1 MRGWPRRWR
10 PAKPALVIALAFLS
24 PSFIA
29 AAEWNDGLSV
39 FLEESCVGCHA
50 ADTDTRL
57 DLTSLG
63 YDLENQKV
71 FRAWVNVFDR
81 VERGEMPPASEPR
94 PSEESRRSTLATLR
108 TELTRVNRRHQQE
121 IGRVPSRRLS
131 RSEYEHTLHD
141 LLVIGGNIA
150 KHLPPESESEGF
162 DVVATTQE
170 MSSVHVRSLL
180 KAADLA
186 LDEAIQL
193 GKKPMMSR
201 EIDYFHS
208 PYIQMWVDRPVRR
221 GGGTVFKTNQD
232 VVTFRG
238 ENYVFR
244 SDLSGFRP
252 SVAGRYRVRIK
263 AAAHQPRSSI
273 TLSLKRQNDKQGD
286 SALIAAWDL
295 VDETNFREV
304 ETTTYLRPD
313 DIIYVS
319 ADELEPAP
327 DGRVI
332 YNGQPASSF
341 GGEGVKIRKVTVE
354 GPLED
359 SWPPQRTQNLFPGI
373 EWKPKGEVS
382 RSLPNGQVYEPL
394 LAESGE
400 DAVRTVVLSL
410 ASKAYRKI
418 IGKDEID
425 ELVALAKPSL
435 QSDRDV
441 VQAARIPL
449 RAILISPQLL
459 YLSGGPGQLSD
470 RDLASRMSYFLWR
483 SIPDDEL
490 TRLAEEGVLSDP
502 MTLRA
507 QVDRMLDD
515 PKFERFVQSF
525 LNQWLDL
532 DQIDATTPDVY
543 LYPEYD
549 DVLRQSML
557 AETRQFFAH
566 LIDANLG
573 VANLIESD
581 FAFLNRRLAEH
592 YGIPGVEGEHIRKV
606 ELSPDSVR
614 GGILAHASIAKV
626 TANGTT
632 TSPVRRGNFILTNLL
647 GVPTSPP
654 PPNVGSIEPDTR
666 GATTIRETLQ
676 KHQEIETCA
685 ACHRRIDP
693 PGFAMECFDPVGSF
707 RERYR
712 NSKGVQRELNAGLR
726 FLHKDYDLG
735 LPVDASGV
743 MEDGFRFEDFWEFK
757 QHLRASQEQLAR
769 NLVSKLVVF
778 STGGEIEFADRE
790 EIERILA
797 STSEDGYPLRDL
809 IHHVISSRMFRHR

>member
-1 MRGWPRRWR
+1 
-10 PAKPALVIALAFLS
+10 
-24 PSFIA
+24 
-29 AAEWNDGLSV
+29 
-39 FLEESCVGCHA
+39 
-50 ADTDTRL
+50 
-57 DLTSLG
+57 
-63 YDLENQKV
+63 
-71 FRAWVNVFDR
+71 
-81 VERGEMPPASEPR
+81 
-94 PSEESRRSTLATLR
+94 
-108 TELTRVNRRHQQE
+108 
-121 IGRVPSRRLS
+121 
-131 RSEYEHTLHD
+131 
-141 LLVIGGNIA
+141 
-150 KHLPPESESEGF
+150 
-162 DVVATTQE
+162 

-180 KAADLA
+180 NAADHA
-186 LDEAIQL
+186 LDEAIQV
-193 GKKPMMSR
+193 GEKPMMSPR
-201 EIDYFHS
+201 KINYFHS

-221 GGGTVFKTNQD
+221 GGGTIFKTDQD

-238 ENYVFR
+238 ENFVFR
-244 SDLSGFRP
+244 SDASGFRP
-252 SVAGRYRVRIK
+252 PVAGRYRLRIK

-273 TLSLKRQNDKQGD
+273 TLSLKRQNDQQGD

-295 VDETNFREV
+295 VDERNYRDV
-304 ETTTYLRPD
+304 ETVTYLRPD
-313 DIIYVS
+313 DYIYVS
-319 ADELEPAP
+319 ADELDPAT

-332 YNGQPASSF
+332 YNGQPASTF
-341 GGEGVKIRKVTVE
+341 GGEGVKIREVTVE

-359 SWPPQRTQNLFPGI
+359 TWPPQRTQDLFPNVNWESTGEGI
-373 EWKPKGEVS
+373 LGFFGVKDGYKPSITVTPEES
-382 RSLPNGQVYEPL
+382 LRSLT
-394 LAESGE
+394 AEF
-400 DAVRTVVLSL
+400 AR
-410 ASKAYRKI
+410 KAFRRAPTK
-418 IGKDEID
+418 KELD
-425 ELVALAKPSL
+425 ELVSLAISRLESESSL
-435 QSDRDV
+435 VD
-441 VQAARIPL
+441 AARIPL
-449 RAILISPQLL
+449 RTILISPQLL
-459 YLSGGPGQLSD
+459 YLAGGPGVLNDQ
-470 RDLASRMSYFLWR
+470 DLATRLSYFLWR
-483 SIPDDEL
+483 SIPDEEL
-490 TRLAEEGVLSDP
+490 NRLAEEGLLSEP
-502 MTLRA
+502 KNLEK
-507 QVDRMLDD
+507 QISRMLDD
-515 PKFERFVQSF
+515 PKFDRFVEAF
-525 LNQWLDL
+525 LDQWLDL
-532 DQIDATTPDVY
+532 DHIDATTPDVY

-606 ELSPDSVR
+606 ELPLDNVR

-693 PGFAMECFDPVGSF
+693 PGFAMECFDPVGNF

-743 MEDGFRFEDFWEFK
+743 TEGGVRFEDFREFK
-757 QHLRASQEQLAR
+757 QHLRASEEQLAR

>member
-1 MRGWPRRWR
+1 MR
-10 PAKPALVIALAFLS
+10 LIVTITLTVLS
-24 PSFIA
+24 TNFMF
-29 AAEWNDGLSV
+29 AAEWNDTLRL
-39 FLEESCVGCHA
+39 FIEESCVGCHD

-63 YDLENQKV
+63 FDIEKEQVL
-71 FRAWVNVFDR
+71 RAWVNVFDR
-81 VERGEMPPASEPR
+81 VERGEMPPSSATQPDR
-94 PSEESRRSTLATLR
+94 ESRRTTMSMLR
-108 TELTRVNRRHQQE
+108 KELTKVNRTHQQQT
-121 IGRVPSRRLS
+121 GRVPSRRLS
-131 RSEYEHTLHD
+131 RQEFENTLHD
-141 LLVIGGNIA
+141 LLGIAGNLA
-150 KHLPPESESEGF
+150 KHLPPDSESESF

-193 GKKPMMSR
+193 GKMPTMSPR

-208 PYIQMWVDRPVRR
+208 RYIQMWVDRPVRR
-221 GGGTVFKTNQD
+221 GGGTVFKTDQD

-244 SDLSGFRP
+244 SDMSGFRP
-252 SVAGRYRVRIK
+252 SVAGRYRVGIK
-263 AAAHQPRSSI
+263 AAAHQPRSAV

-304 ETTTYLRPD
+304 ETITYLRPD
-313 DIIYVS
+313 DYIYVS
-319 ADELEPAP
+319 ADELEPSP

-332 YNGQPASSF
+332 YNGQPASTF
-341 GGEGVKIRKVTVE
+341 AGEGIKIREVIVE

-359 SWPPQRTQNLFPGI
+359 TWPPRRTRDLFPGVK
-373 EWKPKGEVS
+373 WKPKKAASVLLQAGLLQS
-382 RSLPNGQVYEPL
+382 GQGYEPVF
-394 LAESGE
+394 AGSPK
-400 DAVRTVVLSL
+400 DAVRRIVAGF
-410 ASKAYRKI
+410 ASKAYRRTL
-418 IGKDEID
+418 GND
-425 ELVALAKPSL
+425 ELDNLVGLAETSP
-435 QSDRDV
+435 QSDRDF
-441 VQAARIPL
+441 VQSTRIPL
-449 RAILISPQLL
+449 RAILISPKLL
-459 YLSGGPGQLSD
+459 YLSGGPGQLND

-490 TRLAEEGVLSDP
+490 TRLANEGVLSEP
-502 MTLRA
+502 KTLRA

-515 PKFERFVQSF
+515 PKFARFVQDF
-525 LNQWLDL
+525 LDQWLDL

-549 DVLRQSML
+549 DVLRQNML
-557 AETRQFFAH
+557 TETRQFFSH

-573 VANLIESD
+573 VTNLIDSD
-581 FAFLNRRLAEH
+581 FAFLNRRLSEH
-592 YGIPGVEGEHIRKV
+592 YGIAGVEGEHVRKV
-606 ELSPDSVR
+606 SLGQDTVR
-614 GGILAHASIAKV
+614 GGILAHAAIAKV

-632 TSPVRRGNFILTNLL
+632 TTPVRRGNFILTNLL
-647 GVPTSPP
+647 GMPTNPP
-654 PPNVGSIEPDTR
+654 PPGVGSIEPDTR

-676 KHQEIETCA
+676 KHQRIESCA

-707 RERYR
+707 RDRYR
-712 NSKGVQRELNAGLR
+712 NSKGVQRELNVGLR

-735 LPVDASGV
+735 LAVDASGV
-743 MEDGFRFEDFWEFK
+743 TEDGFRFEDFREFK
-757 QHLRASQEQLAR
+757 QHLRASEDQLAR

-790 EIERILA
+790 EIDRIL
-797 STSEDGYPLRDL
+797 TLTRDDGYSLRDL
-809 IHHVISSRMFRHR
+809 IHQVISSSMFRYR

>member
-1 MRGWPRRWR
+1 M
-10 PAKPALVIALAFLS
+10 
-24 PSFIA
+24 
-29 AAEWNDGLSV
+29 
-39 FLEESCVGCHA
+39 
-50 ADTDTRL
+50 
-57 DLTSLG
+57 
-63 YDLENQKV
+63 

-81 VERGEMPPASEPR
+81 VELREMPPASEPR

-141 LLVIGGNIA
+141 LLGIGGNIA

-193 GKKPMMSR
+193 GKKPTMSR

-238 ENYVFR
+238 ENFVFR
-244 SDLSGFRP
+244 SDASGFRP
-252 SVAGRYRVRIK
+252 PVAGRYRVRIK

-273 TLSLKRQNDKQGD
+273 TLSLKRQNDQQGD

-295 VDETNFREV
+295 VDETNYREV

-319 ADELEPAP
+319 ADELDPAT

-332 YNGQPASSF
+332 YNGQPASTF
-341 GGEGVKIRKVTVE
+341 GGEGVKIRKLTVE

-359 SWPPQRTQNLFPGI
+359 TWPPQRTRDLFPNVSWKSTGKGI
-373 EWKPKGEVS
+373 LRFFGAKNGYEPSFNATREES
-382 RSLPNGQVYEPL
+382 LRSLT
-394 LAESGE
+394 AEF
-400 DAVRTVVLSL
+400 AR
-410 ASKAYRKI
+410 KAFRRAPTK
-418 IGKDEID
+418 KELD
-425 ELVALAKPSL
+425 ELVSLAVSVLESENSL
-435 QSDRDV
+435 ID
-441 VQAARIPL
+441 AARIPL

-459 YLSGGPGQLSD
+459 YLSGEPGQLSD

-502 MTLRA
+502 TTLRA

-693 PGFAMECFDPVGSF
+693 PGFAMECFDPVGNF

-735 LPVDASGV
+735 LSVDASGV
-743 MEDGFRFEDFWEFK
+743 TEDGVRFEDFREFK
-757 QHLRASQEQLAR
+757 QHLRASEEQLAR

>member
-1 MRGWPRRWR
+1 M
-10 PAKPALVIALAFLS
+10 KLVVTILLIFLS
-24 PSFIA
+24 QAFATAADWDADFTVFI
-29 AAEWNDGLSV
+29 
-39 FLEESCVGCHA
+39 EESCVACHD
-50 ADTDTRL
+50 ADTDTSL

-63 YDLENQKV
+63 FDLENEDV
-71 FRAWVNVFDR
+71 FRTWVKVFDR
-81 VERGEMPPASEPR
+81 VERHEMPPESDPQPNA
-94 PSEESRRSTLATLR
+94 ESRRAWLSDLR
-108 TELTRVNRRHQQE
+108 TELTRVNRLRQQE

-131 RSEYEHTLHD
+131 RQEYENTLHD
-141 LLVIGGNIA
+141 LLGIGGNIA
-150 KHLPPESESEGF
+150 KHLPPENEASGF
-162 DVVATTQE
+162 DVAARSQE

-180 KAADLA
+180 NAADHA
-186 LDEAIQL
+186 LDEAIQV
-193 GKKPMMSR
+193 GEKPMMSPR
-201 EIDYFHS
+201 KINYFHS

-221 GGGTVFKTNQD
+221 GGGTIFKTDQD

-238 ENYVFR
+238 ENFVFR
-244 SDLSGFRP
+244 SDASGFRP
-252 SVAGRYRVRIK
+252 PVAGRYRLRIK

-273 TLSLKRQNDKQGD
+273 TLSLKRQNDQQGD

-295 VDETNFREV
+295 VDERNYRDV
-304 ETTTYLRPD
+304 ETVTYLRPD
-313 DIIYVS
+313 DYIYVS
-319 ADELEPAP
+319 ADELDPAT

-332 YNGQPASSF
+332 YNGQPASTF
-341 GGEGVKIRKVTVE
+341 GGEGVKIREVTVE

-359 SWPPQRTQNLFPGI
+359 TWPPQRTQDLFPNVNWESTGEGI
-373 EWKPKGEVS
+373 LGFFGVKDGYKPSITVTPEES
-382 RSLPNGQVYEPL
+382 LRSLT
-394 LAESGE
+394 AEF
-400 DAVRTVVLSL
+400 AR
-410 ASKAYRKI
+410 KAFRRAPTK
-418 IGKDEID
+418 KELD
-425 ELVALAKPSL
+425 ELVSLAISRLESESSL
-435 QSDRDV
+435 VD
-441 VQAARIPL
+441 AARIPL
-449 RAILISPQLL
+449 RTILISPQLL
-459 YLSGGPGQLSD
+459 YLAGGPGVLNDQ
-470 RDLASRMSYFLWR
+470 DLATRLSYFLWR
-483 SIPDDEL
+483 SIPDEEL
-490 TRLAEEGVLSDP
+490 NRLAEEGLLSEP
-502 MTLRA
+502 KNLEK
-507 QVDRMLDD
+507 QISRMLDE
-515 PKFERFVQSF
+515 PKFDRFVEAF
-525 LNQWLDL
+525 LDQWLDL
-532 DQIDATTPDVY
+532 DHIDATTPDVY

-606 ELSPDSVR
+606 ELPLDNVR

-693 PGFAMECFDPVGSF
+693 PGFAMECFDPVGNF

-726 FLHKDYDLG
+726 FWHKDYDLG

-743 MEDGFRFEDFWEFK
+743 TEGGVRFEDFREFK
-757 QHLRASQEQLAR
+757 QHLRASEEQLAR

-797 STSEDGYPLRDL
+797 SMSEDGYPLRDL